1 MRGADRSLVR
11 TISRCRRMESKE
23 PLERGVCSCAE
34 LRIFSCYRG
43 WKETRQGTG
52 AISET
57 RRRELPKLFFFLQ
70 GKAQKEIHAI
80 LRETL
85 GGNATSYA
93 TVENRVTQFKRGDF
107 FNCDSS
113 RPGRPKTLTNPEI
126 INQIHELILGDHR
139 ISAKPIA
146 EQLGISS

>member
-1 MRGADRSLVR
+1 
-11 TISRCRRMESKE
+11 
-23 PLERGVCSCAE
+23 
-34 LRIFSCYRG
+34 
-43 WKETRQGTG
+43 
-52 AISET
+52 
-57 RRRELPKLFFFLQ
+57 LQ